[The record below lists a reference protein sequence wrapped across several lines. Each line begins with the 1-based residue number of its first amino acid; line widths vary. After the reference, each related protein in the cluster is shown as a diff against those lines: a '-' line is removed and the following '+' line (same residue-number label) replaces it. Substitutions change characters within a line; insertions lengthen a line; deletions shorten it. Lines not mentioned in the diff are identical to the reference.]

1 MKKTLFTLA
10 LLIGGLSLN
19 MQATTWYLS
28 AAGSD
33 SNGCTASSPCK
44 TINTAYQK
52 AAAGDVIQMAGGS
65 YGDQNLTSKS
75 PASTIFVEP
84 AAGATVSL
92 TGLDVNGST
101 QLELRKGPG
110 ASFSTSDFT
119 VQMNSRYITLRNV
132 DIKGYLGYLGG
143 SDISVIGG
151 SVGPL
156 VDFHPQIAP
165 VNGWQGQG
173 VNFIFD
179 GVFFHDMSRTSTAV
193 HTECL
198 QVAGTTNM
206 VIRNS
211 KFENCAVFDLSFTEY
226 NGSGKV
232 TNLLLE
238 NNWFDTATSGGYY
251 SVHFSRMSGGIVR
264 FNSASQAM
272 FVGDSTGDN
281 VGTIS
286 FIGNNVVGG
295 ILDGVS
301 GVCVSTVMSAS
312 YSYNVTQGQ
321 KCGSTDINAAPGFVN
336 SGAFDLHLASGSA
349 AIDFVPLTV
358 AAPSADIDGLSRP
371 FGLKLDAGASE
382 FGAGGGTS
390 SKPNP
395 PTGLQV
401 VVR

>member
-1 MKKTLFTLA
+1 MKKTVFTLA

-19 MQATTWYLS
+19 MQAATWYLS

-33 SNGCTASSPCK
+33 SNGCTAISPCK

-65 YGDQNLTSKS
+65 YGDQSLTSKS

-92 TGLDVNGST
+92 TGLDVNGAT
-101 QLELRKGPG
+101 RIELRKGSG
-110 ASFSTSDFT
+110 ASFSTGEFT
-119 VQMNSRYITLRNV
+119 VQMNSRYITLRDV

-156 VDFHPQIAP
+156 VDNHPQIAP

-179 GVFFHDMSRTSTAV
+179 GVRFHDMSRTNTSV

-211 KFENCAVFDLSFTEY
+211 KFQNCAVFDLSFTEY
-226 NGSGKV
+226 NSSGKV

-238 NNWFDTATSGGYY
+238 NNWFDTATSDGYFAVNL
-251 SVHFSRMSGGIVR
+251 SQFSGGVSR
-264 FNSASQAM
+264 FNSSEQGW
-272 FVGDSTGDN
+272 VIQ
-281 VGTIS
+281 GTNPS
-286 FIGNNVVGG
+286 PMTFIGNN
-295 ILDGVS
+295 IVS
-301 GVCVSTVMSAS
+301 GVLSGNTGGCATSEVV

-336 SGAFDLHLASGSA
+336 PGAFDLHLASGSA

-358 AAPSADIDGLSRP
+358 AAPSADIEGLSRP